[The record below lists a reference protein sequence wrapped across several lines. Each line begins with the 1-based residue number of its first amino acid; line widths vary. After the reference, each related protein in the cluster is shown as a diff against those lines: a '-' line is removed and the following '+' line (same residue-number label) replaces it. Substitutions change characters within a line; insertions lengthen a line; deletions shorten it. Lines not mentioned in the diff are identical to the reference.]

1 MQPGLEKDNRMKE
14 NHFLQSISAAMLL
27 ETMAEGVLMVDT
39 EGIIR
44 VWNKAMVEMTGYK
57 AGETIGGSTDWL
69 KAPECTG
76 AQQIFA
82 LLSPGR
88 HPSCITGCECRIVAK
103 DGEHIPVLINARVLR
118 DDQGKTLGILQTITD
133 FRPVF
138 NLRQEIAAMALR
150 MQSEDNFQ
158 GITGKSQ
165 AIQKVFR
172 LISLAAESEASVMI
186 LGESGTGKELVA
198 SAIQELSNRKGR
210 PFVKVNCGAIP
221 ETLLESELFGH
232 EKGAF
237 TGAIKQRTGRFEA
250 ADKGTIFLD
259 EIGDI
264 SPAMQVKLLRV
275 LQQGEF
281 ERVGGEKTVK
291 VNVRVIAAT
300 NKDLIKE
307 VREGRFREDLYYR
320 LRVFPVVLPAL
331 RQRPDD
337 IPLLARHFISRF
349 SARTGKLISG
359 LSREALS
366 RLISYQ
372 WPGNVRELENAIEYA
387 FVVCQERIIG
397 AEDLPSELT
406 IVQSPHEPGLRQ
418 GITASEISAGQQRGI
433 PAPEPAFDKLAA
445 KKILRSKVGLQKMLE
460 EYLWNKAEVG
470 RRLGISRT
478 AVYKWAVKHQ
488 IISAG
493 TG

>member
-1 MQPGLEKDNRMKE
+1 MKE
-14 NHFLQSISAAMLL
+14 NQFLKSVSAAMLL
-27 ETMAEGVLMVDT
+27 ETMAEGVLLIDT
-39 EGIIR
+39 DGIIR
-44 VWNKAMVEMTGYK
+44 VWNKAMVEMTGYTSS
-57 AGETIGGSTDWL
+57 ETMGGNTDRL
-69 KAPECTG
+69 RAPECTG
-76 AQQIFA
+76 SQQIFA
-82 LLSPGR
+82 LLDPGR
-88 HPSCITGCECRIVAK
+88 HRHCVNGCECRIIAK
-103 DGEHIPVLINARVLR
+103 NGETIPVLVNARQLR

-138 NLRQEIAAMALR
+138 NLRQEIAAMASRL
-150 MQSEDNFQ
+150 QSEEHFQ

-165 AIQKVFR
+165 MMQKVFR
-172 LISLAAESEASVMI
+172 LITLAAESEASVMI

-198 SAIQELSNRKGR
+198 SAIQELSNRKDR
-210 PFVKVNCGAIP
+210 PFIRVNCGAIP

-237 TGAIKQRTGRFEA
+237 TGAIKQRTGRFEN

-264 SPAMQVKLLRV
+264 SSAMQVKLLRV

-281 ERVGGEKTVK
+281 ERVGGEKTIK

-320 LRVFPVVLPAL
+320 LRVFPILLPSL
-331 RQRPDD
+331 RERPDD

-359 LSREALS
+359 ISREAMN
-366 RLISYQ
+366 RLITYP

-387 FVVCQERIIG
+387 FVVCQEKTIG
-397 AEDLPSELT
+397 AEDLPSELLT
-406 IVQSPHEPGLRQ
+406 GHL
-418 GITASEISAGQQRGI
+418 TASPVDKSGTDTRIGSNNQPVEEATAI
-433 PAPEPAFDKLAA
+433 PFFDKLSA
-445 KKILRSKVGLQKMLE
+445 KRILRSKINLQKILE

-470 RRLGISRT
+470 RKLGVSRT
-478 AVYKWAVKHQ
+478 AVYKWAEKHKLVPPDE
-488 IISAG
+488 A
-493 TG
+493 